1 MPFGPHLIISCEKEQ
16 WILDRV
22 YYEPQQDDQETFA
35 SALGQVI
42 YDAQWY
48 VVTSERPYKQGLPK
62 GILLRVVLMG
72 EETLTAAHEEV
83 LRAEGFSPEAPG
95 WVLRF
100 PLSWELDQ
108 NYRLLQEE
116 LERRVDRRDPR
127 LPHDEHTSVA
137 VHNLKALIEVARTA
151 LGLDLDSSFES
162 VKKLDE
168 LLLMEGVEPEW
179 RFRVFSPATLIA
191 CGDYTAEVAV
201 RTFPE
206 LYWSD
211 DEPDEAY
218 PLAFE
223 GSLTPE
229 SGRGGKMNPRGK
241 ARKRCLYGDGD
252 SLYSL
257 IAVVIDLL
265 RRNRS

>member
-1 MPFGPHLIISCEKEQ
+1 MPFGPHLLISSEAEQ
-16 WILDRV
+16 WMLNRV
-22 YYEPQQDDQETFA
+22 YYEPRQDDQEVFA
-35 SALGQVI
+35 NALDQVI
-42 YDAQWY
+42 YDARWY
-48 VVTSERPYKQGLPK
+48 AVTAEPPYKQGLPK
-62 GILLRVVLMG
+62 GILLRVVLLG
-72 EETLTAAHEEV
+72 EEALTAAHEEV
-83 LRAEGFSPEAPG
+83 LQAEGFSPDAQG

-100 PLSWELDQ
+100 PVSWELDEG
-108 NYRLLQEE
+108 YRALQEE
-116 LERRVDRRDPR
+116 LERRVDCRDPR
-127 LPHDEHTSVA
+127 LPHDKHTSVA
-137 VHNLKALIEVARTA
+137 VHNMNVLMEAARTA
-151 LGLDLDSSFES
+151 LGLDLDGSFES

-168 LLLMEGVEPEW
+168 LLLMEEVEPEW

-206 LYWSD
+206 LYWSG
-211 DEPDEAY
+211 DEADEAH

-229 SGRGGKMNPRGK
+229 SGSGGKMNPRGK
-241 ARKRCLYGDGD
+241 ARKRCLYGAGD

>member
-1 MPFGPHLIISCEKEQ
+1 MPFGPHLMVSSEGGQC
-16 WILDRV
+16 ILNRV
-22 YYEPQQDDQETFA
+22 YYEPQHDDQEAFA
-35 SALGQVI
+35 NALGQVI
-42 YDAQWY
+42 YDARWY
-48 VVTSERPYKQGLPK
+48 AVTAEPPYRQGLPR
-62 GILLRVVLMG
+62 GISLRVVLLG
-72 EETLTAAHEEV
+72 EEALTAAHEEL
-83 LRAEGFSPEAPG
+83 LRAEGFSPGAQG
-95 WVLRF
+95 WLLRF
-100 PLSWELDQ
+100 PVSWELDQ
-108 NYRLLQEE
+108 GYRILQEE

-127 LPHDEHTSVA
+127 LPHDEHTTVA
-137 VHNLKALIEVARTA
+137 VHNMNVLIEVARTA
-151 LGLDLDSSFES
+151 LGLDLDGSFES

-168 LLLMEGVEPEW
+168 LLLMEEVEPEW
-179 RFRVFSPATLIA
+179 RFRVFAPATLIA

-223 GSLTPE
+223 GSLMPE